1 MLCGDIFMKDFIKE
15 YISENIKIIVMI
27 FLCITIGLVIGLFL
41 YQIITPEI
49 RTELVNTMKS
59 TLDLTKQENFEGIN
73 IIKNGMISNILLVV
87 IIYTISLTLISTYL
101 IGLLSLFKGL
111 SIGIYIPT
119 LFQIFGPSKGIL
131 AMLLLVIIPNLVYI
145 PSYIFLATNS
155 INFHFSLLGD
165 ENKFTLLI
173 KEVIKIVLGF
183 SIMFLGVVLEQLTSY
198 SIISIYSAL

>member
-1 MLCGDIFMKDFIKE
+1 MLCGDIFMKEFIKE
-15 YISENIKIIVMI
+15 YINENIKIISVI
-27 FLCITIGLVIGLFL
+27 FFSIIIGVVFGLFL

-49 RTELVNTMKS
+49 RTDLVNTMKS

-73 IIKNGMISNILLVV
+73 IIKNGMVSNIFLV
-87 IIYTISLTLISTYL
+87 IIIYLISLTLISPYL
-101 IGLLSLFKGL
+101 TGLLSLFKGI

-119 LFQIFGPSKGIL
+119 LFQIFGASKGIL
-131 AMLLLVIIPNLVYI
+131 AIFLLVVIPNLVYI

-155 INFHFSLLGD
+155 INFHYSLIGN

-173 KEVIKIVLGF
+173 KEIIKIVIGF

-198 SIISIYSAL
+198 WIISIYSTL